1 MYNARTDPS
10 FQYQRDGAPQPFP
23 DDTQSPWSL
32 AGSAPEPSVE
42 SALEKDRIIK
52 DILSLRDGLRGL
64 MVRVIEVNVE
74 TEKLDRDNLMLG
86 VYIDN
91 LSA

>member
-1 MYNARTDPS
+1 MARLH
-10 FQYQRDGAPQPFP
+10 PFP
-23 DDTQSPWSL
+23 DDTQSPWSVP
-32 AGSAPEPSVE
+32 GPAPEPSVE

-91 LSA
+91 LSARYGSYFEDTHC